1 MGTNTLSEEESKR
14 SRVSNTGSFYR
25 RWGLDKICLKRVNR
39 FKRVILITGTPGV
52 GKTTVSSLLA
62 SRLNATHIDLTKLV
76 EREKLA
82 SGLDKTRG
90 TLIADTERVSER
102 VQEIVR
108 GCDRDVVIDGH
119 YAVDVL
125 PAKDVHLVFV
135 LRRDPVELKGAMEKR
150 GFRGRKLWENLAAEI
165 LDVCLWDAVR
175 ACGSEKL
182 CEIDVSGKRIEE
194 VVKEIVL
201 VLNGKVKRSVGTVD
215 WLGKLER
222 EGRLQDFLK
231 DF

>member
-1 MGTNTLSEEESKR
+1 M
-14 SRVSNTGSFYR
+14 
-25 RWGLDKICLKRVNR
+25 DR

-52 GKTTVSSLLA
+52 GKTNVSSRLA
-62 SRLNATHIDLTKLV
+62 SRLDATHVDLSKLV
-76 EREKLA
+76 EQEKLI
-82 SGLDKTRG
+82 SGVDKDRG
-90 TLIADTERVSER
+90 TLIADTKRVSER
-102 VQEIVR
+102 VQGIIKS
-108 GCDRDVVIDGH
+108 CDRDVIIDGH

-125 PAKDVHLVFV
+125 PTEAIHLVFV
-135 LRRDPVELKGAMEKR
+135 LRRDPEELKEAMENR
-150 GFRGRKLWENLAAEI
+150 GFTERKLWENLAAEI

-175 ACGSEKL
+175 ACGSEKV

-194 VVKEIVL
+194 VVEEIVL
-201 VLNGKVKRSVGTVD
+201 VLEGKGKRSVGIVD